1 MKMGSGILAVFAVV
15 FCMLFSLWK
24 ETAVPV
30 RAADGTFQK
39 VTLSLNSNASD
50 GASIDLYLRD
60 SVHYIAIDDL
70 CTLARCSRSADGGLI
85 SVAQG
90 IRRVEFDPGQ
100 QRFTDGCQEGEL
112 LIPEVA
118 DGEYAVPALLFLNY
132 FKAAAFIKDGTLYCR
147 MPRFTAWE
155 ALDTERN
162 EDREAGIRSL
172 YEDLHSE
179 KGKAFTRALG
189 ETFSI
194 PEEPEEW
201 YIRFYFNM
209 LEEPFVALAYGG
221 RAADLSG
228 GDGKEDSPVLKRS
241 GTGLY
246 EAFVRKNQTEPEDA
260 DRRLLLA
267 AAAAETAQLMKTIK
281 AADAWISEK
290 DGTPGIGALQLERK
304 TREFFTGDACREM
317 LASADVSGPEEI
329 CGSLE
334 AYLEEAAR
342 WFEEEFAL
350 PASGVKVLREELS
363 IPELG
368 ALCEQSE
375 RRAQELLA
383 ELQEDGTADC
393 LPLDAASFPAQP
405 ERPCVNLYPV
415 WEEYLRASGEEE
427 AYFLPAD
434 YDGDGRKEAFGFT
447 GTFDGQKGYDG
458 VKIYYISAV
467 GEVECVRSR
476 TEYGEPLYGYL
487 LTQPAGGTE
496 EGENYF
502 LSASGQR
509 FLVWEISAYGS
520 GSSSVILGVKDGKA
534 YEPSISEQYMTFQQT
549 GPAEFTGLVSD
560 FSEGGHAYREQRFA
574 YEKSAGEFEP
584 AGGET
589 GNDEEKKTAVNKE
602 RKQP

>member
-1 MKMGSGILAVFAVV
+1 MKRGSGILAVFAVV

-39 VTLSLNSNASD
+39 VTLSLNSNTSD

-70 CTLARCSRSADGGLI
+70 CALARCTRSADGSLI
-85 SVAQG
+85 SITQG

-118 DGEYAVPALLFLNY
+118 EGEYTVPALLFLNY

-179 KGKAFTRALG
+179 KGKAFARALG

-209 LEEPFVALAYGG
+209 LEEPFAALAYGG
-221 RAADLSG
+221 RAAGLSG
-228 GDGKEDSPVLKRS
+228 GDGQEDSPVLKRS

-246 EAFVRKNQTEPEDA
+246 EAFARKNQTEPEDA

-267 AAAAETAQLMKTIK
+267 AAAETAQLMKTVK

-342 WFEEEFAL
+342 WFEEEFSL

-363 IPELG
+363 VPELE

-375 RRAQELLA
+375 RRAQELPA

-415 WEEYLRASGEEE
+415 WGEYLRASGEEE

-502 LSASGQR
+502 LSTSGHR

-534 YEPSISEQYMTFQQT
+534 YEPSISERYMTFQQT

-574 YEKSAGEFEP
+574 YEKSTGEFEP
-584 AGGET
+584 A
-589 GNDEEKKTAVNKE
+589 AKE
-602 RKQP
+602 NRNR